1 MSTIVTRAGKGSPLT
16 NTEVDS
22 NFTNLN
28 TDKLEINAALGT
40 PASVTLTNATGLP
53 TAGLV
58 DNAVT
63 DAKLRDS
70 GALSVIGRSANSTGN
85 PADISAGANHQV
97 LRRDGSS
104 LGFGAV
110 DLSSNQA
117 VTGTLPVNQGGTG
130 ITSFGSGVATW
141 LGTPTSANLAAAV
154 TNETG
159 SGALVFAT
167 SPTLVTPLLGTP
179 TSGVLTNATGLPLTT
194 GVTGTLPVAN
204 GGTGLT
210 SYTAG
215 SVVYSEDGTS
225 LTSGI
230 KFGTAPQDIVL
241 NQFLSGMA
249 YQDPNNVTIGGG
261 SATLTSL
268 TATTVTGTSMVYNG
282 AELNSRLNP
291 LAQAVSVQM
300 TAATSGSNGIQQ
312 LDNANLDMGT
322 NNFTLHWEGSLPD
335 WTPVAV
341 SRVIHKR
348 QSASVRWSFA
358 VNTDGTLSAFATD
371 GGTIFSTTSTS
382 AASIAA
388 NEVAKITA
396 VIVRESALVAGSVA
410 FYVNGTALGASVAI
424 TAATTASINNT
435 GALSICAANS
445 TADGRIESTTRACYL
460 FNRALTSAEV
470 LDLSINGVALA
481 DRGASQLTPISGNA
495 QNGTSTRALSS
506 FVGTTTGF
514 SGSASSS
521 TGTARQG
528 GWTLNAQ
535 TGKRYRVKLS
545 YVANATAGGTLELSA
560 RISTSTSDLTA
571 LSNVETVSGTTTM
584 TGTLTTELVA
594 TSTGA
599 FFAAVTIRS
608 PSAAASIDITV
619 TDYSIIQVGITS
631 ELLASNAQ
639 SDTGQIFD
647 TSGNKNHALL
657 PASGATVVGRPV
669 SQTREVRWT
678 NTWAG
683 TNELQYIGGV
693 NQAILPANAYIESIV
708 GTVSGATPHDII
720 VGDGSDADRYVTITT
735 GLAAGTTTF
744 TLANRTTDG
753 TNLKLTVD
761 PDTDCSMSI
770 AWVITYYTME

>member
-1 MSTIVTRAGKGSPLT
+1 MTTITQTIPSLGSPPLTTDPANFDTRADTLYGTSLPAVITAT
-16 NTEVDS
+16 NTWSGQANTVAGEV
-22 NFTNLN
+22 N
-28 TDKLEINAALGT
+28 
-40 PASVTLTNATGLP
+40 TNATNSATSATESA
-53 TAGLV
+53 TARTAAEAAQAAAQSAS
-58 DNAVT
+58 NATQWVSGQAYVAGNVVWSPSTYLSYRAVGATSGTT
-63 DAKLRDS
+63 DPS
-70 GALSVIGRSANSTGN
+70 QSASW
-85 PADISAGANHQV
+85 V
-97 LRRDGSS
+97 L
-104 LGFGAV
+104 LAV
-110 DLSSNQA
+110 D
-117 VTGTLPVNQGGTG
+117 VR
-130 ITSFGSGVATW
+130 SFT
-141 LGTPTSANLAAAV
+141 
-154 TNETG
+154 
-159 SGALVFAT
+159 
-167 SPTLVTPLLGTP
+167 
-179 TSGVLTNATGLPLTT
+179 
-194 GVTGTLPVAN
+194 
-204 GGTGLT
+204 
-210 SYTAG
+210 
-215 SVVYSEDGTS
+215 
-225 LTSGI
+225 
-230 KFGTAPQDIVL
+230 
-241 NQFLSGMA
+241 
-249 YQDPNNVTIGGG
+249 
-261 SATLTSL
+261 
-268 TATTVTGTSMVYNG
+268 
-282 AELNSRLNP
+282 NP
-291 LAQAVSVQM
+291 LAQAIFVQM

-312 LDNANLDMGT
+312 LSNVQ
-322 NNFTLHWEGSLPD
+322 NNFGLGDFTLHWDGVTSGTTTTAHLISKIGTYGYELIQLSTGRLRLSITGSLGTNQPES
-335 WTPVAV
+335 TV
-341 SRVIHKR
+341 S
-348 QSASVRWSFA
+348 
-358 VNTDGTLSAFATD
+358 NTKTNVKLTATYSRGSPNDTLTFYVDGVQL
-371 GGTIFSTTSTS
+371 G
-382 AASIAA
+382 
-388 NEVAKITA
+388 TA
-396 VIVRESALVAGSVA
+396 VTTPTKGI
-410 FYVNGTALGASVAI
+410 I
-424 TAATTASINNT
+424 DPTAALNISGRSSGLRENT
-435 GALSICAANS
+435 QTRQALI
-445 TADGRIESTTRACYL
+445 
-460 FNRALTSAEV
+460 FNRALTASEV

-495 QNGTSTRALSS
+495 QNGTSTRALTS

-521 TGTARQG
+521 TGTSRQG

-535 TGKRYRVKLS
+535 SGKRYKVKFS

-571 LSNVETVSGTTTM
+571 VSNTETVSGTTTM

-761 PDTDCSMSI
+761 PDTNATMSI
-770 AWVITYYTME
+770 AWVISYKTLES